1 MCADEYKWSLSFSS
15 DCKENLF
22 DSESC
27 NVRKQCSAA
36 PTLTPVTVVQCRHA
50 RDVWQCNL
58 YLYFPAFVHHKFVS
72 GREDLGDQTENL
84 GDQREEDWAVSWG
97 GPKLFLTKISPK
109 KYMHQKYF
117 WKNIYVKNVS
127 KNIISLKINSKKIFS
142 NYKYFTSNI
151 AYMSAVV

>member
-50 RDVWQCNL
+50 RDVLQCNL
-58 YLYFPAFVHHKFVS
+58 YLYFPAFVHRKFVS
-72 GREDLGDQTENL
+72 GREDLGDQTEDL
-84 GDQREEDWAVSWG
+84 GDQREG
-97 GPKLFLTKISPK
+97 GEGQNYFQ
-109 KYMHQKYF
+109 QKYLP
-117 WKNIYVKNVS
+117 KNIFI
-127 KNIISLKINSKKIFS
+127 KNISEKIYMSKIFLKI
-142 NYKYFTSNI
+142 
-151 AYMSAVV
+151 

>member
-1 MCADEYKWSLSFSS
+1 M
-15 DCKENLF
+15 
-22 DSESC
+22 
-27 NVRKQCSAA
+27 
-36 PTLTPVTVVQCRHA
+36 
-50 RDVWQCNL
+50 
-58 YLYFPAFVHHKFVS
+58 HHKFVS

-117 WKNIYVKNVS
+117 LKKYICQNIS
-127 KNIISLKINSKKIFS
+127 KNTISLKKFQKIFS